1 MTKKQLD
8 EVREYILKTAINR
21 RNCGSMAGKLKKD
34 RTPNQELKSSETEF
48 FMGAY
53 TCLTKMMSVVEKTTV
68 GEAMKYFLP
77 SVVFTAMRG
86 ESVIDQLTK
95 DREQYEKRLKESFI
109 LKKRE
114 VLPR

>member
-1 MTKKQLD
+1 MTKEQLD
-8 EVREYILKTAINR
+8 EVRDHILDTAINR

-68 GEAMKYFLP
+68 DEAMKYFLP
-77 SVVFTAMRG
+77 SVMFTVMRG
-86 ESVIDQLTK
+86 GSVIDERTK
-95 DREQYEKRLKESFI
+95 DRKHYEKVYKVRIENDEQTH
-109 LKKRE
+109 R
-114 VLPR
+114 